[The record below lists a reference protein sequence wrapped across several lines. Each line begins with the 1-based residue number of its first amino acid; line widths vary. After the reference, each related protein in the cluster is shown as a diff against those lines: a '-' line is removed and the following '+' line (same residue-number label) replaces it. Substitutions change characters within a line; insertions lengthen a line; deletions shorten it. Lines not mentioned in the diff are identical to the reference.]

1 MLRSV
6 WSLLQEPMGNQSS
19 KLNPITNLGNGATV
33 ASPGRITAALLR
45 GRPMLGQPRPI
56 AAQDPDDDRKMALWK
71 IYMTEQDMFR
81 GEAAKDFAHCRKSA
95 WASLMG
101 LSMEH
106 RVVWAAPLHDGQQLD
121 GGRQDVAEVC
131 IVPLL
136 LQVVLCEKPVHV
148 ETAKEK
154 LAFP

>member
-81 GEAAKDFAHCRKSA
+81 GEAAKDFFCALQKICMGIAHRTVYGTPRGLGRT
-95 WASLMG
+95 AS
-101 LSMEH
+101 
-106 RVVWAAPLHDGQQLD
+106 
-121 GGRQDVAEVC
+121 
-131 IVPLL
+131 
-136 LQVVLCEKPVHV
+136 
-148 ETAKEK
+148 
-154 LAFP
+154 